1 MPNFAHLRK
10 HGAVWAEFHLEEG
23 TFGKTVTLWM
33 RKADGQRA
41 VPLLELTVVG
51 DSLLYSTVG
60 NRPVLGPTTKGVE
73 HATDE
78 KT

>member
-1 MPNFAHLRK
+1 MAAFAHLRK

-51 DSLLYSTVG
+51 ENLLYSTVD
-60 NRPVLGPTTKGVE
+60 NRPVLGPPKEGIE
-73 HATDE
+73 HAADKE
-78 KT
+78 G